1 MPMNQGLLGEF
12 DHEMVGTRKTLERIP
27 EDKFDW
33 APHKK
38 SMPLGKL
45 ALHLAQLPG
54 WVKETMTLDSL
65 DIGKDAPPPPA
76 KNRAEIL
83 ALFDKNVGVAR
94 GILQSSTD
102 DAQFFKPWSLMNGGT
117 TILTLPKIAVLRGF
131 VFNHTVHHRAQLGV
145 YLRLNDIPVPSIYGP
160 SADENTF

>member
-1 MPMNQGLLGEF
+1 
-12 DHEMVGTRKTLERIP
+12 
-27 EDKFDW
+27 
-33 APHKK
+33 
-38 SMPLGKL
+38 L
-45 ALHLAQLPG
+45 AMLSG

-65 DIGKDAPPPPA
+65 DIGKGDAPPTV

-83 ALFDKNVGVAR
+83 EIFDKNVTVAK

-102 DAQFFKPWSLMNGGT
+102 DAAFFKPWSLLNNGT
-117 TILTLPKIAVLRGF
+117 TLLTLPKIAVLRGF
-131 VFNHTVHHRAQLGV
+131 VFNHVVHHRAQLGV

>member
-1 MPMNQGLLGEF
+1 MAMNQGLIGEF
-12 DHEMVGTRKTLERIP
+12 DHEMIGTRKTLERIP

-33 APHKK
+33 APHQK
-38 SMPLGKL
+38 SMKLGKL
-45 ALHLAQLPG
+45 ALHLAMLPG

-65 DIGKDAPPPPA
+65 DIGKGAAPPVV

-83 ALFDKNVGVAR
+83 AIFDKNVEVAK

-102 DAQFFKPWSLMNGGT
+102 DAQFFKPWSLLNNGA
-117 TILTLPKIAVLRGF
+117 TILTMPKIAVLRSF

-145 YLRLNDIPVPSIYGP
+145 YLRLNDIAVPSIYGP
-160 SADENTF
+160 SADEGNF